1 MSMPATSTKTT
12 KLATSLID
20 EYALLGWR
28 AMLTEVNLSPKP
40 GLVDRI
46 NCGAHKDMALEDF
59 HRSALA
65 IQGWLPRFIEF
76 GACSA
81 EMAPEAVLHGLRPI
95 GMACEGDMFRATAGV
110 NTHKG
115 SIFSL
120 GLLCAAIGR
129 LLQLNQPVTPTTVC
143 STAASF
149 CRAAYQPT
157 SYTAAVSRVMS
168 SASPT
173 WTSSTVMSSVPL
185 REVRIRATC
194 TVPLR

>member
-81 EMAPEAVLHGLRPI
+81 EMAPEAVLHGLRLRKWHQKRYSTDY
-95 GMACEGDMFRATAGV
+95 A
-110 NTHKG
+110 
-115 SIFSL
+115 
-120 GLLCAAIGR
+120 
-129 LLQLNQPVTPTTVC
+129 QLVWLAKVIC
-143 STAASF
+143 SA
-149 CRAAYQPT
+149 
-157 SYTAAVSRVMS
+157 
-168 SASPT
+168 
-173 WTSSTVMSSVPL
+173 PL
-185 REVRIRATC
+185 RA
-194 TVPLR
+194 

>member
-76 GACSA
+76 VPVMQKWHRKQYSTDYAQLVWLAKVICSA
-81 EMAPEAVLHGLRPI
+81 
-95 GMACEGDMFRATAGV
+95 
-110 NTHKG
+110 
-115 SIFSL
+115 
-120 GLLCAAIGR
+120 
-129 LLQLNQPVTPTTVC
+129 
-143 STAASF
+143 
-149 CRAAYQPT
+149 
-157 SYTAAVSRVMS
+157 
-168 SASPT
+168 
-173 WTSSTVMSSVPL
+173 PL
-185 REVRIRATC
+185 RV
-194 TVPLR
+194 

>member
-40 GLVDRI
+40 GLVI
-46 NCGAHKDMALEDF
+46 ALTAV
-59 HRSALA
+59 RTKIWRWKISTAALA

-115 SIFSL
+115 SIFL
-120 GLLCAAIGR
+120 
-129 LLQLNQPVTPTTVC
+129 
-143 STAASF
+143 
-149 CRAAYQPT
+149 
-157 SYTAAVSRVMS
+157 
-168 SASPT
+168 
-173 WTSSTVMSSVPL
+173 
-185 REVRIRATC
+185 
-194 TVPLR
+194 

>member
-65 IQGWLPRFIEF
+65 IQGALLPR
-76 GACSA
+76 A
-81 EMAPEAVLHGLRPI
+81 AV
-95 GMACEGDMFRATAGV
+95 
-110 NTHKG
+110 
-115 SIFSL
+115 
-120 GLLCAAIGR
+120 AA
-129 LLQLNQPVTPTTVC
+129 
-143 STAASF
+143 
-149 CRAAYQPT
+149 RAAPPVRRRT
-157 SYTAAVSRVMS
+157 GRTGWR
-168 SASPT
+168 SAWIP
-173 WTSSTVMSSVPL
+173 
-185 REVRIRATC
+185 
-194 TVPLR
+194 

>member
-65 IQGWLPRFIEF
+65 TMARMPIEIQNNMPAWCQLCLI
-76 GACSA
+76 ANA
-81 EMAPEAVLHGLRPI
+81 INAP
-95 GMACEGDMFRATAGV
+95 
-110 NTHKG
+110 
-115 SIFSL
+115 
-120 GLLCAAIGR
+120 
-129 LLQLNQPVTPTTVC
+129 
-143 STAASF
+143 
-149 CRAAYQPT
+149 
-157 SYTAAVSRVMS
+157 
-168 SASPT
+168 
-173 WTSSTVMSSVPL
+173 
-185 REVRIRATC
+185 
-194 TVPLR
+194 

>member
-95 GMACEGDMFRATAGV
+95 GMACEVDMFRATAGV

-115 SIFSL
+115 SIFSI
-120 GLLCAAIGR
+120 AATMRFCSARVGR
-129 LLQLNQPVTPTTVC
+129 GNNAFLP
-143 STAASF
+143 
-149 CRAAYQPT
+149 
-157 SYTAAVSRVMS
+157 
-168 SASPT
+168 
-173 WTSSTVMSSVPL
+173 SSVPNL
-185 REVRIRATC
+185 GIFTPKENEFV
-194 TVPLR
+194 

>member
-81 EMAPEAVLHGLRPI
+81 EMAPEAVLNGLRPI

-115 SIFSL
+115 SNWPFAST
-120 GLLCAAIGR
+120 
-129 LLQLNQPVTPTTVC
+129 QPVGNANNNLCDGGKFLPWPDRSRT
-143 STAASF
+143 
-149 CRAAYQPT
+149 AYQ
-157 SYTAAVSRVMS
+157 
-168 SASPT
+168 
-173 WTSSTVMSSVPL
+173 
-185 REVRIRATC
+185 
-194 TVPLR
+194 

>member
-81 EMAPEAVLHGLRPI
+81 EMAPEAVGAGLRPM
-95 GMACEGDMFRATAGV
+95 GMACEGDMCRAKSGAKTRRRGRCFLGV
-110 NTHKG
+110 G
-115 SIFSL
+115 
-120 GLLCAAIGR
+120 
-129 LLQLNQPVTPTTVC
+129 V
-143 STAASF
+143 AASG
-149 CRAAYQPT
+149 R
-157 SYTAAVSRVMS
+157 
-168 SASPT
+168 
-173 WTSSTVMSSVPL
+173 
-185 REVRIRATC
+185 
-194 TVPLR
+194 

>member
-81 EMAPEAVLHGLRPI
+81 EMAPEAVLNGLRPI

-115 SIFSL
+115 SIFFFR
-120 GLLCAAIGR
+120 A
-129 LLQLNQPVTPTTVC
+129 TVC
-143 STAASF
+143 GNWSFASAQPAGNANNRLF
-149 CRAAYQPT
+149 YGGKFLPWPDRSRTAYQ
-157 SYTAAVSRVMS
+157 
-168 SASPT
+168 
-173 WTSSTVMSSVPL
+173 
-185 REVRIRATC
+185 
-194 TVPLR
+194 

>member
-143 STAASF
+143 STAEIG
-149 CRAAYQPT
+149 RAH
-157 SYTAAVSRVMS
+157 V
-168 SASPT
+168 
-173 WTSSTVMSSVPL
+173 
-185 REVRIRATC
+185 
-194 TVPLR
+194 